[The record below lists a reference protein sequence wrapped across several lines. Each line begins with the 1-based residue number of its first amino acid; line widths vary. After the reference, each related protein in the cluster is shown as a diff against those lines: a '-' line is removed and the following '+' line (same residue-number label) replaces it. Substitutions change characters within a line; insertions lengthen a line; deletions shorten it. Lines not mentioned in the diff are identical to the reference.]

1 MVSGLQRSLT
11 RPFGNNVLEYQGEY
25 YTLSARRMP
34 YRKDKTEDERFF
46 VLTLFAIAN
55 EVEAQGGYS
64 EELICVDLAIGLPP
78 AHFGAQHKAFV
89 AYFKRFDILQFHYH
103 GKAFSLYIDNVM
115 CFPQAYAAAVT
126 MINQFV
132 DSPRTL
138 VLDIGGFT
146 ADYLMLKKGR
156 ADLSTCDSLDNGVI
170 LLYNRIKS
178 KVNAELDSGVF
189 I

>member
-89 AYFKRFDILQFHYH
+89 AYFKRFDILQCA
-103 GKAFSLYIDNVM
+103 GA
-115 CFPQAYAAAVT
+115 
-126 MINQFV
+126 
-132 DSPRTL
+132 
-138 VLDIGGFT
+138 
-146 ADYLMLKKGR
+146 GR
-156 ADLSTCDSLDNGVI
+156 IVGQRV
-170 LLYNRIKS
+170 
-178 KVNAELDSGVF
+178 
-189 I
+189 